1 MKLKGINTMKS
12 ASKLPLLGTG
22 LLLAIGL
29 TACGSAQAG
38 TSVVTGSAQVKTDD
52 GLVINGETIADK
64 ATYDKAKTE
73 TLSLYSGYT
82 ESSENALVAAF
93 TKDTG
98 IKVNVVRLTPNK
110 LAERVLSEKGAGKL
124 GADVIRT
131 SDYRIAKSIEDAG
144 AWQSY
149 DVPGASA
156 FKDVSIDGG
165 KFTRMFDSVYTI
177 GYNTQLVKAADAPKS
192 WADVVDG
199 KWQGKLGIV
208 QGGSGG
214 STAAL
219 NRFMESKLGPEYFQ
233 SYSSQKPT
241 IYDSL
246 GAEATA
252 LARGEVAVGTVT
264 ISGTNIS
271 AVQDKA
277 PVKFVAPEEGL
288 VAYDYFLGMTSSAKN
303 SEAAKVFMNY
313 NFSKQGQKVFAQIGE
328 YPARTDM
335 APPTIMGVQ
344 LPTIDSG
351 KVYRMTN
358 ADAISSGKDDLAKW
372 NKVFGY
378 TK

>member
-1 MKLKGINTMKS
+1 MKL
-12 ASKLPLLGTG
+12 AFKLPLIGTSLVLAMG
-22 LLLAIGL
+22 LAS
-29 TACGSAQAG
+29 CGSAG
-38 TSVVTGSAQVKTDD
+38 PSSSVVSGTAEIKTDN

-64 ATYDKAKTE
+64 ATYDKAKDE

-82 ESSENALVAAF
+82 ESSENALVTAF

-110 LAERVLSEKGAGKL
+110 LSERVLSEKGAGKL

-131 SDYRIAKSIEDAG
+131 SDYRIAKTIEDAG
-144 AWQSY
+144 AWQAY

-165 KFTRMFDSVYTI
+165 KFTRMFDSIYTL
-177 GYNTQLVKAADAPKS
+177 GYNTQLVKEADAPKS
-192 WADVVDG
+192 WADAVSG

-219 NRFMESKLGPEYFQ
+219 NRFMQTKLGPDYFQ
-233 SYSSQKPT
+233 HYAAQKPT

-264 ISGTNIS
+264 VSGTNIS

-277 PVKFVAPEEGL
+277 PVKFIVPEEGL

-303 SEAAKVFMNY
+303 AEAAKVFMNY
-313 NFSKQGQKVFAQIGE
+313 NFSKHGQKVFAQLGE
-328 YPARTDM
+328 YPARTDV
-335 APPTIMGVQ
+335 APPTVMGVQ
-344 LPTIDSG
+344 LPAIDSG

-358 ADAISSGKDDLAKW
+358 ADAIKFGKEDLAKW
-372 NKVFGY
+372 NQVFGY

>member
-1 MKLKGINTMKS
+1 MKLS
-12 ASKLPLLGTG
+12 SKIPVIGTG
-22 LLLAIGL
+22 LLLVMGMA
-29 TACGSAQAG
+29 ACGSADASS
-38 TSVVTGSAQVKTDD
+38 SVVTGAASVNTTN

-64 ATYDKAKTE
+64 TTYDKAKTE

-82 ESSENALVAAF
+82 ESSEAALVAAF

-110 LAERVLSEKGAGKL
+110 LSERVLSEKGAGKL

-131 SDYRIAKSIEDAG
+131 SDYRIAKSMEDAG
-144 AWQSY
+144 VWQNY
-149 DVPGASA
+149 DVPGASK

-165 KFTRMFDSVYTI
+165 KFTRMFDSVYTL
-177 GYNTQLVKAADAPKS
+177 GYNTQLVKEADAPTS
-192 WADVVDG
+192 WADAVSG
-199 KWQGKLGIV
+199 KWQGKIGIV

-219 NRFMESKLGPEYFQ
+219 NRFMDSKLGPDYFK
-233 SYSSQKPT
+233 SYAAQKPT

-264 ISGTNIS
+264 ISGTNLS

-277 PVKFVAPEEGL
+277 PVKFIVPKEGL

-303 SEAAKVFMNY
+303 TDAAKVFMNY
-313 NFSKQGQKVFAQIGE
+313 NLSKQGQKIFGQLGE
-328 YPARTDM
+328 YPVRTDV

-344 LPTIDSG
+344 LPAIDSG

-358 ADAISSGKDDLAKW
+358 ADAINFGKSDLAKW
-372 NKVFGY
+372 NQVFGY

>member
-1 MKLKGINTMKS
+1 MKL
-12 ASKLPLLGTG
+12 ASKLPALTAAG
-22 LLLAIGL
+22 LLVAAVLSG
-29 TACGSAQAG
+29 CGSATQSS
-38 TSVVTGSAQVKTDD
+38 SVVTATPTIKTDE
-52 GLVINGETIADK
+52 GLVINGEVIADK
-64 ATYDKAKTE
+64 ATYDKAKTQ

-82 ESSENALVAAF
+82 ESSETALVNAF

-110 LAERVLSEKGAGKL
+110 LSERVLSEQGAGKL
-124 GADVIRT
+124 DADVIRT

-144 AWQSY
+144 VWQAY
-149 DVPGASA
+149 DVPGASQ
-156 FKDVSIDGG
+156 FKDVSMDGG
-165 KFTRMFDSVYTI
+165 KFTRMFNSVYTL
-177 GYNTQLVKAADAPKS
+177 GYNTQLVKDADAPKS
-192 WADVVDG
+192 WADAVSG
-199 KWQGKLGIV
+199 KWQGKIGIV

-219 NRFMESKLGPEYFQ
+219 NRFMETKMGPDYFAK
-233 SYSSQKPT
+233 YAAQKPK

-277 PVKFVAPEEGL
+277 PVKFVVPEEG
-288 VAYDYFLGMTSSAKN
+288 VVSYDYYLGITASAKN
-303 SEAAKVFMNY
+303 AEAAKVFMDY
-313 NFSKQGQKVFAQIGE
+313 NLSKPGQQVFAQIGE
-328 YPARTDM
+328 YPARTDV

-344 LPTIDSG
+344 LPPVDSG
-351 KVYRMTN
+351 KVYRMQN
-358 ADAISSGKDDLAKW
+358 ADAIAFGKDDLAKW